1 MDRDEQHGE
10 PRVTAMAIRTSDFTL
25 MDSNDRDS
33 VEREVKERLIRTY
46 NLLPEQATAE
56 WHFITSRGQ
65 AYAICVGMLALD
77 Q

>member
-10 PRVTAMAIRTSDFTL
+10 PRVTAMAIRSSDFIL
-25 MDSNDRDS
+25 LDSDDRDS
-33 VEREVKERLIRTY
+33 IEREVKERLIRTY
-46 NLLPEQATAE
+46 NLLPEQAVAT

-65 AYAICVGMLALD
+65 QYAICVGMLAPN